1 MAMLGVSWSQPTK
14 KICLGLILGRL
25 IAWVTYDVC
34 KMIVRTLCTLPLAM
48 KHFGVM
54 HRLQFMSK
62 GMIHLGVHNHPIV
75 DGKCRESI
83 KETKRLIAEEV
94 DHMPD
99 AKISLISFSVSKTFL
114 ANYLLDDSR
123 DGIVEFLKGE
133 QLEQIQDKFC
143 ELSSPNVHNLVAFF
157 KHHSRG
163 GYIDNIFELKSMNW
177 YDYV

>member
-1 MAMLGVSWSQPTK
+1 
-14 KICLGLILGRL
+14 
-25 IAWVTYDVC
+25 
-34 KMIVRTLCTLPLAM
+34 
-48 KHFGVM
+48 
-54 HRLQFMSK
+54 MSK

-75 DGKCRESI
+75 DGKCWESI
-83 KETKRLIAEEV
+83 KETKRLIAKEV

-143 ELSSPNVHNLVAFF
+143 ELSSPNVHNLVASF